1 MGFRI
6 VEVFIIIA
14 LLLMIFGMVASDGIG
29 KDDADGNGMYFDDD
43 PV

>member
-1 MGFRI
+1 M
-6 VEVFIIIA
+6 EVFIIIA

-29 KDDADGNGMYFDDD
+29 RDDADGNGMYFDDD